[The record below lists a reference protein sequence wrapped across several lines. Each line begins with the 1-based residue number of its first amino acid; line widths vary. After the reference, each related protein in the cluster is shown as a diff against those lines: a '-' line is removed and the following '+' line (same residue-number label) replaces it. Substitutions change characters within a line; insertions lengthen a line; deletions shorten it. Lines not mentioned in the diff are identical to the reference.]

1 MPTNYHLVEAAAT
14 LFPGPTYLHIWALH
28 IILYIYIGVLHIIL
42 ITYVC
47 ELKYPSTHYFHI
59 MLHVSFTIP
68 YMSVTP
74 GKSEAARLPPEYK
87 EIYFHIQSN

>member
-1 MPTNYHLVEAAAT
+1 MSFT
-14 LFPGPTYLHIWALH
+14 
-28 IILYIYIGVLHIIL
+28 VLHIIL
-42 ITYVC
+42 ITYVY

-74 GKSEAARLPPEYK
+74 GKSEAARLPPEY
-87 EIYFHIQSN
+87 